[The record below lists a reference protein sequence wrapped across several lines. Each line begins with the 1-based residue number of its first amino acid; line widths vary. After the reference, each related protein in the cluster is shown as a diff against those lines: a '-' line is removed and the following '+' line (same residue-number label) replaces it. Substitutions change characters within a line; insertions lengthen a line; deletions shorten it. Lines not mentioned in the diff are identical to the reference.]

1 MCTWSTHQG
10 DQKQKTPDGRKP
22 MRHCGSLG
30 DERVQKAQPH
40 AKGPH
45 IPQTINHSHRFVS
58 RRQDEQAK
66 ISQCR
71 RQDEQLEEIKEP
83 KWWKST

>member
-22 MRHCGSLG
+22 MRHCGSPG

-40 AKGPH
+40 VKGPLK
-45 IPQTINHSHRFVS
+45 PQTINFHHRV
-58 RRQDEQAK
+58 EM
-66 ISQCR
+66 
-71 RQDEQLEEIKEP
+71 KEAR
-83 KWWKST
+83 